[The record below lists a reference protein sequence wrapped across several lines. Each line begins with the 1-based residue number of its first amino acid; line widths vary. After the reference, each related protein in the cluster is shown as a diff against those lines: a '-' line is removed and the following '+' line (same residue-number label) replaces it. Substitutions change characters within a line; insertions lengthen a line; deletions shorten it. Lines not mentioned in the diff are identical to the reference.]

1 MYSRMQPYV
10 PVQVQ
15 LLAEANTAVQAHV
28 LHQDLTQL
36 LPEVAVVLPALVTAL
51 LLPEARVPILLLPEV
66 AAAVVVVPDTVA
78 EVAAVVAAVQ
88 AVAEEAVAV
97 LVVADNKEG
106 ELV

>member
-1 MYSRMQPYV
+1 MQPYV

-15 LLAEANTAVQAHV
+15 LLAEVNTVVLVLV

-36 LPEVAVVLPALVTAL
+36 LPEVAVILPALVTAL

-66 AAAVVVVPDTVA
+66 AAVAVVPDSVA
-78 EVAAVVAAVQ
+78 EVAVAAVQ

-97 LVVADNKEG
+97 LVVADNRKR

>member
-1 MYSRMQPYV
+1 MQPYV

-15 LLAEANTAVQAHV
+15 LPAEVNTAVQALV

-36 LPEVAVVLPALVTAL
+36 LPEVAVVLPAQVTAL
-51 LLPEARVPILLLPEV
+51 LLPEARVPILLLPE
-66 AAAVVVVPDTVA
+66 AAAVAVVPDSVA
-78 EVAAVVAAVQ
+78 EVAVAAVQ

-97 LVVADNKEG
+97 LVVADNRKR

>member
-1 MYSRMQPYV
+1 MQPYV

-66 AAAVVVVPDTVA
+66 AAAV
-78 EVAAVVAAVQ
+78 AAVQ

-97 LVVADNKEG
+97 LVVADNKER

>member
-15 LLAEANTAVQAHV
+15 LPAEVNTAVQALV

-36 LPEVAVVLPALVTAL
+36 LPEVAVVLPAQVTAL
-51 LLPEARVPILLLPEV
+51 LLPEARVPILLLPEA
-66 AAAVVVVPDTVA
+66 AAAVAVVPDSVA
-78 EVAAVVAAVQ
+78 EVAVAAVQ

-97 LVVADNKEG
+97 LVVADNRKR